1 MNQTNFTLE
10 LLCPSEYISFLIG
23 PMFYRLF
30 NHLSK
35 LCSMHVTGIS
45 QTCFWIWNTPPPQ
58 CFRLGLTLTEF
69 GRKQSTKIISI
80 CEPLVSVFHFVLEH
94 LREYLHIRW
103 QHIHLKHSHH
113 LRGAIIF
120 LSRCQSHQTMSNL
133 FLSFKVY
140 QRKAFTNYMLKLKLL
155 TIKMKIDLYWT
166 TVKKPNR
173 DNRSLFSKTR
183 MAHLLK

>member
-1 MNQTNFTLE
+1 MNGLFTFDTVNQTTFTLE
-10 LLCPSEYISFLIG
+10 LFCPSEYISFLTDL
-23 PMFYRLF
+23 MFFKLF

-35 LCSMHVTGIS
+35 LCSMCESKESLRHVS
-45 QTCFWIWNTPPPQ
+45 EYEHPPPHQ

-69 GRKQSTKIISI
+69 GRKQSTKIISM

-103 QHIHLKHSHH
+103 QRIHLKHSHH

-133 FLSFKVY
+133 F
-140 QRKAFTNYMLKLKLL
+140 
-155 TIKMKIDLYWT
+155 
-166 TVKKPNR
+166 
-173 DNRSLFSKTR
+173 
-183 MAHLLK
+183 